1 MKKTTLALALL
12 LASGSVFAAG
22 SISLFT
28 GTRSGMI
35 LDVGQ
40 ENLRI
45 EMVGTDNP
53 ILGISLKGAFN
64 IGKGK
69 VWLGAGAWEYQDSIT
84 NTTQNWYR
92 TTIETS
98 SIEPAIFVEYEHE
111 SGWFIRATH
120 YEGETSATF
129 KGTTHRKFVTEY
141 VTKEFSE
148 DLFFLGYKLNF

>member
-12 LASGSVFAAG
+12 LTSSSTLAAG

-53 ILGISLKGAFN
+53 ILGVSIKGAFD

-69 VWLGAGAWEYQDSIT
+69 VWLGAGAWEYQDTIT
-84 NTTQNWYR
+84 NTTQDWYQ

-98 SIEPAIFVEYEHE
+98 SIEPAIFVEYEHS

-120 YEGETSATF
+120 YEGKTSALF
-129 KGTTHRKFVTEY
+129 KGINHRKVVTSY
-141 VTKEFSE
+141 ITKEFSE